1 MLTLHSNQTRAIERR
16 GRCRLRYN
24 SPFNYSRMTPVVP
37 RGELERVGVF
47 RRGRCVYLKWTG
59 ANSAIPCRTLALEQF
74 DPKLLR
80 FQPLLSAT
88 MVLDRYAEAQQLQRV
103 SSLIA
108 SVFAKETEPCFSP
121 FHESNYNQIM

>member
-1 MLTLHSNQTRAIERR
+1 M
-16 GRCRLRYN
+16 
-24 SPFNYSRMTPVVP
+24 
-37 RGELERVGVF
+37 
-47 RRGRCVYLKWTG
+47 YLKWTG

-88 MVLDRYAEAQQLQRV
+88 MVLDRHAEAQQLQRV

-121 FHESNYNQIM
+121 FHESNYVELIFKV

>member
-1 MLTLHSNQTRAIERR
+1 M
-16 GRCRLRYN
+16 
-24 SPFNYSRMTPVVP
+24 
-37 RGELERVGVF
+37 
-47 RRGRCVYLKWTG
+47 YLKWTG

-88 MVLDRYAEAQQLQRV
+88 MVLDRHAEAQQLQRV

-108 SVFAKETEPCFSP
+108 SVFAKETEQKGGDMTE
-121 FHESNYNQIM
+121 HDDVESGIGTSALDHHSVSQRQK